1 LAAPVAPLQNQ
12 QNTRRRLASGELGM
26 DIENMRPKL
35 EQLGLAYY
43 DRLDQVP
50 GQELR

>member
-1 LAAPVAPLQNQ
+1 
-12 QNTRRRLASGELGM
+12 
-26 DIENMRPKL
+26 MRPKL
-35 EQLGLAYY
+35 EQLGLTYY